1 MWSNVKGWQW
11 ETHFRWSNQRRTS
24 WGRNIFAKCW
34 KTRSCHSCKTL
45 RETLQ
50 EEGRATAEV
59 PRRESLAGQ
68 GDAQRTVWPDSYKV
82 GGWGRD
88 ELEERLRPR
97 VGPWGT
103 WEVIYEVAP
112 RGHGDMWSGVS
123 LLVEWWKWGSQCCFL
138 LSHGILTAECS
149 KGLPGASA
157 QQSPWAPHESL
168 LGTRPSWSPC
178 PYQERMPWSSS
189 LGLVGLL
196 FFFKILFKKFI
207 FYFILFLIN

>member
-11 ETHFRWSNQRRTS
+11 ETHFRWSSQRRTS
-24 WGRNIFAKCW
+24 WGRNIFAKRW

-68 GDAQRTVWPDSYKV
+68 GDEQRTVWPDSYKV

-123 LLVEWWKWGSQCCFL
+123 LPVEWWKWGSQCCFL

-149 KGLPGASA
+149 KGLPGVSVPAEPL
-157 QQSPWAPHESL
+157 SPPWVSVGHLPIVVPMSL
-168 LGTRPSWSPC
+168 PGEDVLEQLTGISWDS
-178 PYQERMPWSSS
+178 
-189 LGLVGLL
+189 
-196 FFFKILFKKFI
+196 FFFKILFKIYFL
-207 FYFILFLIN
+207 FYFIFN